1 MNAELVPE
9 GRLVAPISWATLGT
23 HVVASPGSHGALEGG
38 GLSVRSFLGENM
50 QLKQHMNSGIAPR
63 APAVLSTNCKIC
75 IQIVDKKR
83 VGLRACSAERCGTS

>member
-38 GLSVRSFLGENM
+38 GLSVRSFVVVNFLPRVLGRDATAGR
-50 QLKQHMNSGIAPR
+50 SP
-63 APAVLSTNCKIC
+63 
-75 IQIVDKKR
+75 
-83 VGLRACSAERCGTS
+83 

>member
-38 GLSVRSFLGENM
+38 GLSVHSFDWN
-50 QLKQHMNSGIAPR
+50 NI
-63 APAVLSTNCKIC
+63 
-75 IQIVDKKR
+75 
-83 VGLRACSAERCGTS
+83 RCGIPQELIPKRLAGKVEH